1 MTHLYV
7 SVGEEQIHDDVL
19 RQNLRVVDAQFDSRQ
34 FLGQFLTL
42 ILISSFSDVI
52 QQRVFERSALKKRK
66 KKIKNKQDDRLLF
79 ILFRT

>member
-1 MTHLYV
+1 MTYLYV

>member
-1 MTHLYV
+1 MTYLYV

-19 RQNLRVVDAQFDSRQ
+19 RQNLRVVYAQFDSRQ

>member
-1 MTHLYV
+1 MTYLYV

-19 RQNLRVVDAQFDSRQ
+19 RQNFRVVDAQFDSRQ